1 MTRPNSNRLLTDS
14 PKCRR
19 SRHWLKVACVGL
31 AAFAVAPFA
40 SARADDATV
49 RIMTRNIYQ
58 GTNFQEILTAT
69 TPAEFVA
76 AVSQIYN
83 NILATKP
90 AERAAAVAREIARE
104 HPDLVGLQ
112 EVNLLRTGAALATNV
127 VSDQIEALLAKLDDL
142 RRPYEV
148 VGIMPGLDVQAP
160 STLGFFVRSTYRTI
174 LIAPKGML
182 GSNLKL
188 SNLQVQHFLV
198 NSVFNTAVG
207 VPLVNTRGWVSVDVE
222 LRGRS
227 FRFITTH
234 LEVAPPFST
243 QQTQAAELLAT
254 AANTIMPVILVA
266 DFNAN
271 ASNNADPTFPTY
283 QLLLSGGFKDAWK
296 EKYPSL
302 PGYTCC
308 QNADLLNPTSL
319 LSMRV
324 DLILYRGCF
333 SVRDIKIVG
342 DKPSDRTPSGLWP
355 SDHAGVVAGLRLPH
369 GH

>member
-1 MTRPNSNRLLTDS
+1 M
-14 PKCRR
+14 
-19 SRHWLKVACVGL
+19 VATCL
-31 AAFAVAPFA
+31 AFVIFAGGPFL
-40 SARADDATV
+40 SAHADDATV
-49 RIMTRNIYQ
+49 RVMTRNIYQ
-58 GTNFQEILTAT
+58 GTNFQEVLTAT

-90 AERAAAVAREIARE
+90 SERAAAVAREIARE
-104 HPDLVGLQ
+104 RPDLVGLQ
-112 EVNLLRTGAALATNV
+112 EVNLLRAGAALGTNV
-127 VSDQIEALLAKLDDL
+127 VSDQIQALLDKLEDL

-148 VGIMPGLDVQAP
+148 VGIVPGLDVQAP
-160 STLGFFVRSTYRTI
+160 STLGFNVRSTYRTI
-174 LIAPKGML
+174 LIAPKGMF
-182 GSNLKL
+182 GSSLKL

-207 VPLVNTRGWVSVDVE
+207 VPLINTRGWASVDVE

-234 LEVAPPFST
+234 LEAAPPFST

-254 AANTIMPVILVA
+254 AANTTMPVILVA

-271 ASNNADPTFPTY
+271 ASDSADPTFPTY
-283 QLLLSGGFKDAWK
+283 QLLLSAGFKDAWK
-296 EKYPSL
+296 EKYPSS
-302 PGYTCC
+302 PGHTCC
-308 QNADLLNPTSL
+308 QNADLLNATSL

-324 DLILYRGCF
+324 DLVLYRGGF
-333 SVRDIKIVG
+333 SVRDIKVVG
-342 DKPSDRTPSGLWP
+342 GSPSDRTPSGLWP
-355 SDHAGVVAGLRLPH
+355 SDHAGVVTSLRLPH